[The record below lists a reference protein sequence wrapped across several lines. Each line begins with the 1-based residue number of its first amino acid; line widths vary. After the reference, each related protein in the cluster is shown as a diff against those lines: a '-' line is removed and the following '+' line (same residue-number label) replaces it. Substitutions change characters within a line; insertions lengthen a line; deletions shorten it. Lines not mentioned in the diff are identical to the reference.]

1 MFFPKG
7 LRVPSCPGGRGCC
20 PSLGRVGIPSC
31 SRGLGVPKSSRGTG
45 VLCCPRGLGLLSQGF
60 GVSPAPGPRGPALPK
75 AVGVLSF
82 FMAGGPQGI
91 TKATG
96 AQELA
101 RSSVPHP
108 SCRPALGCSLP
119 HGSGPRVGSVRWGS
133 VGRGLHGDG
142 GLLRSDCGGP
152 AQHGPRGRC
161 GVKRGSQGG
170 QAGVSPRGALAP
182 WGGRTWPGTGGDP
195 SGGPACC
202 GRARGRGRGCG
213 ARGQLRPPEFGARGR
228 RCVTSPAFPAP
239 GRGADSSAWL
249 ALARHGI
256 PVPRNRALA
265 APRPVGLGGG
275 LRPPRHP
282 RCRGPCQAGVPG
294 SRRRVPMGV
303 PGRRRGGRWR
313 LRGST
318 GAWRTLR
325 RTHPPARRSCWCMS
339 PRGCKV
345 AGVQALPGAGG
356 PGC

>member
-7 LRVPSCPGGRGCC
+7 LRVPSCPGGWGCC
-20 PSLGRVGIPSC
+20 PSPGGGGGRPILLQGVGGPKVLQGNWGPVLPPGAGAPVPRVWGPSC
-31 SRGLGVPKSSRGTG
+31 PRAQGSCPAQSGWGP
-45 VLCCPRGLGLLSQGF
+45 VLPHGWG
-60 GVSPAPGPRGPALPK
+60 SPGNC
-75 AVGVLSF
+75 
-82 FMAGGPQGI
+82 
-91 TKATG
+91 KATG

-101 RSSVPHP
+101 LSSVPHP
-108 SCRPALGCSLP
+108 SCCPALGCSLP

-142 GLLRSDCGGP
+142 GPLHSDCGGP
-152 AQHGPRGRC
+152 AQHGPRGRR

-170 QAGVSPRGALAP
+170 RAGVSPQGAPAP
-182 WGGRTWPGTGGDP
+182 WGGWPGTGGDP

-202 GRARGRGRGCG
+202 GRARGRGCG
-213 ARGQLRPPEFGARGR
+213 ARGQLRPPVFGARGR

-265 APRPVGLGGG
+265 APRPMRLGGG

-282 RCRGPCQAGVPG
+282 RCQGPCQAGVPG

-345 AGVQALPGAGG
+345 TGVQALPGAGG